1 MARDRIKELR
11 RVPASE
17 LRANPKNWRKHPET
31 QRKAMQTILDRVGY
45 ADALLARED
54 DDGTLLLI
62 DGHLRT
68 DISGEEEVP
77 VLILDVDEQEA
88 DLLLAS
94 FDPIGN
100 MADADEYSLDQLI
113 QSLRWDESEAVV
125 ELLETI
131 GGSFDLDYESGFGDL
146 DFEGGDVDEGDFALV
161 QYIIQVPKHRASE
174 ALEKAVEYVANEY
187 GANFKVHGVKG

>member
-1 MARDRIKELR
+1 MTRDRIQELR

-31 QRKAMQTILDRVGY
+31 QRQAMQTILDRVGY
-45 ADALLARED
+45 ADALLARVDED
-54 DDGTLLLI
+54 GELVLI

-68 DISGEEEVP
+68 DISGDEEVP

-88 DLLLAS
+88 DLLLAT

-100 MADADEYSLDQLI
+100 MADADEFSLDQLI
-113 QSLRWDESEAVV
+113 QNLRWDESPQVV
-125 ELLETI
+125 DLLEQI
-131 GGSFDLDYESGFGDL
+131 GGTFDLDFGDAFGDL
-146 DFEGGDVDEGDFALV
+146 DFDGGDIDEGDFALV
-161 QYIIQVPKHRASE
+161 QYIVQVPKHRASE
-174 ALEKAVEYVANEY
+174 ALEKAVEFIANEH